1 MYENK
6 PLLDNTLK
14 ILAIIALISMISL
27 VFFNALLRY
36 FFDSGIAWS
45 EEFARICFV
54 YMIFLGIVLVAKE
67 KGHLTVDILISALP
81 TKFQLVC
88 LFISDLLVLAAM
100 SFITIGAYQLALL
113 TFDQKMP
120 ATGIPSAFLYLA
132 AIISALSYFGIVLV
146 NLVKHIKYGLSK
158 GE

>member
-1 MYENK
+1 MKIGHY
-6 PLLDNTLK
+6 LDNTLK
-14 ILAIIALISMISL
+14 ILAILALVSMICL

-67 KGHLTVDILISALP
+67 KGHLTVDILLSALP
-81 TKFQLVC
+81 AKTQLIF
-88 LFISDLLVLAAM
+88 LFISDLLILIAM
-100 SFITIGAYQLALL
+100 AFITIGAYQLALL
-113 TFDQKMP
+113 TFNQQMP
-120 ATGIPSAFLYLA
+120 ATGIPSAFLYIA
-132 AIISALSYFGIVLV
+132 AIISSISYFGIVFI
-146 NLVKHIKYGLSK
+146 NLIKHIKYGLSR

>member
-1 MYENK
+1 MKIDCY
-6 PLLDNTLK
+6 LDNTLK
-14 ILAIIALISMISL
+14 ILAIIALLLMVGL

-81 TKFQLVC
+81 PKFQLAC
-88 LFISDLLVLAAM
+88 LIISDLLILTAM
-100 SFITIGAYQLALL
+100 SFITIGAYQLMLL

-120 ATGIPSAFLYLA
+120 ATGISSAFLYIA
-132 AIISALSYFGIVLV
+132 AIISALSYFGIVMV
-146 NLVKHIKYGLSK
+146 NFIKNIKYSFSK
-158 GE
+158 GA